1 MDTAYAEFPLCAVA
15 FRYRHVSKLTHR
27 DFLGTLLSTGIRRD
41 KIGDILC
48 GEGFSVVFL
57 HEEIAD
63 FICEQVQRVGGE
75 GVTSERNYSGPL
87 PLLHQYETIH
97 ETVASPR
104 IDVLVKTLLR
114 CSREKAAECIRLGL
128 VSVDHLP
135 LESVSDT
142 ISAPCTISIRGSGRY
157 LIDQIGPQT
166 KKGRLLTAKDVREV
180 VFPRSMGNYR
190 KDEVD
195 DFLDLCADTIEELSN
210 QNDENQRKMQV
221 LAETIMDYR
230 NQEDSIRSA
239 LISAQRMS
247 ESVISD
253 ARKQADDILEA
264 ARAEAAT
271 MHDKALA
278 DTAAEQ
284 EELKRVKQEVAD
296 FKAKLMSI
304 YREHLTL
311 IGVLESSSE
320 PAPTPS
326 AAPAV
331 SVEPEE
337 SVAEKKSMPDP
348 YDMPDFSSFELNED

>member
-1 MDTAYAEFPLCAVA
+1 MDCISEGSNEILRARLEDTMRLCDKRGVPCYLGFLDLREQAEIQRMLSRIAGDFWRLFGGYDQAERRILAICPPYVDTTYAEFPLCSVA
-15 FRYRHVSKLTHR
+15 FRYRRVCKLTHR

-166 KKGRLLTAKDVREV
+166 KKGRLQL
-180 VFPRSMGNYR
+180 
-190 KDEVD
+190 
-195 DFLDLCADTIEELSN
+195 L
-210 QNDENQRKMQV
+210 
-221 LAETIMDYR
+221 
-230 NQEDSIRSA
+230 
-239 LISAQRMS
+239 
-247 ESVISD
+247 
-253 ARKQADDILEA
+253 ARKI
-264 ARAEAAT
+264 
-271 MHDKALA
+271 
-278 DTAAEQ
+278 
-284 EELKRVKQEVAD
+284 
-296 FKAKLMSI
+296 I
-304 YREHLTL
+304 
-311 IGVLESSSE
+311 
-320 PAPTPS
+320 
-326 AAPAV
+326 
-331 SVEPEE
+331 
-337 SVAEKKSMPDP
+337 
-348 YDMPDFSSFELNED
+348 